1 MTKSIILTGG
11 FGFIGSSLVEYLNK
25 QGISPHIIENQDN
38 VGEKWRNFMGLRF
51 TLLDSI
57 YDINKVDGPVSIVH
71 LGANVDTREK
81 MNRQLWRNNL
91 TFTTDLFGAAQEYQV
106 VDKFIYASSG
116 AVYGNEEND
125 FSERIRGLKPT
136 NAYAAT
142 KLLVDNHFF
151 GTGKKWESPRVYGLR
166 FFNVYGSGREQ
177 AKGDMASLVYKG
189 LNRLTPLYNTG
200 DQINPLSG
208 GVIGHPLPPTG
219 PNPKGPHW
227 SLFKSHR
234 PDIKDGE
241 QKRDFIHVEDIC
253 KGIYH
258 FLTTDAPSGIYNLG
272 SGTARTFNDLIKAID
287 PNLPIEYVEMPE
299 VLRPQYQYRTCADL
313 TKLREV
319 AGYKEPFLTLE
330 EGIEKT
336 REWLKT
342 NG

>member
-11 FGFIGSSLVEYLNK
+11 FGFIGSSLVEYLNR
-25 QGISPHIIENQDN
+25 QGISPYIVEDQDN
-38 VGEKWRNFMGLRF
+38 VGEKWRNIMGLRF

-57 YDINKVDGPVSIVH
+57 YDINKVDGPVSVVH

-81 MNRQLWRNNL
+81 MNRQLWQNNL
-91 TFTTDLFGAAQEYQV
+91 TFTTDLFAAAQEYQV

-116 AVYGNEEND
+116 AVYGNEESD
-125 FSERIRGLKPT
+125 FSERIEGLKPT

-151 GTGKKWESPRVYGLR
+151 DAGKKWESPHVYGLR
-166 FFNVYGSGREQ
+166 FFNCYGGREQ

-189 LNRLTPLYNTG
+189 LKKQNPLYSSANGIFTY
-200 DQINPLSG
+200 D
-208 GVIGHPLPPTG
+208 G
-219 PNPKGPHW
+219 PKKPCW

-234 PDIKDGE
+234 SDIKDGE

-258 FLTTDAPSGIYNLG
+258 FLTAAAPSGIYNLG
-272 SGTARTFNDLIKAID
+272 SGVARTFNDLVKAIN
-287 PNLPIEYVEMPE
+287 PNLPITYVDMPE
-299 VLRPQYQYRTCADL
+299 VLRPQYQYRTCANL
-313 TKLREV
+313 TKLREI

-336 REWLKT
+336 REWLKV

>member
-1 MTKSIILTGG
+1 LTGG

-25 QGISPHIIENQDN
+25 QGISPYIIEHQDN
-38 VGEKWRNFMGLRF
+38 VGEKWRNVMGLRF

-81 MNRQLWRNNL
+81 MNRQLWQNNL
-91 TFTTDLFGAAQEYQV
+91 TFTTDLFAAAQEYQV

-116 AVYGNEEND
+116 AVYGNEENE
-125 FSERIRGLKPT
+125 FSERIEGLKPT

-189 LNRLTPLYNTG
+189 LTRQKPLYDLYPSHLG
-200 DQINPLSG
+200 E
-208 GVIGHPLPPTG
+208 GHPRW
-219 PNPKGPHW
+219 N
-227 SLFKSHR
+227 LFKSHR
-234 PDIKDGE
+234 FGIKDGE
-241 QKRDFIHVEDIC
+241 QARDFIHIEDIC

-258 FLTTDAPSGIYNLG
+258 FLTANAPSGIYNLG
-272 SGTARTFNDLIKAID
+272 SGVARTFNDLVKAID
-287 PNLPIEYVEMPE
+287 PNIPIKYVDMPA
-299 VLRPQYQYRTCADL
+299 VLRPQYQYRTCANL

-336 REWLKT
+336 REWLKV
-342 NG
+342 NR